1 MISASTRRLSVF
13 KSVVDSGGFNLA
25 SLRLG
30 IAQPSVGAHIKAL
43 EAQVG
48 QPLFYRR
55 RGSRPLLTKAGE
67 TLYAYAVEVLRKSE
81 EATHTLTNLRDLGA
95 REISLALHRD
105 VAPYMLATQLAAFA
119 ARFPKVRMITRTG
132 TIEDVIELAR
142 ENVVHLAFV
151 WGDGPVA
158 GLQSEVLAHFPL
170 WLVVS
175 PDHPLARRKRV
186 EPSDVMR
193 YPFFTGLRH
202 SRYMKLVN
210 AALKTT
216 GIEEFDIAM
225 ELQDSSSVKEMVRFG
240 NGIAALASCAADPEF
255 SAGSLVPLKLAL
267 SPPDFE
273 LRCVY
278 NAPLTEAAQNFL
290 TELRDRL

>member
-13 KSVVDSGGFNLA
+13 KTVVDAGGFNLA

-43 EAQVG
+43 EQQVG

-67 TLYAYAVEVLRKSE
+67 TLYAYAVEVLRQSE
-81 EATHTLTNLRDLGA
+81 ETTHTLTNLRDLDA
-95 REISLALHRD
+95 SEISLALHRD

-119 ARFPKVRMITRTG
+119 ARYPKVRMITRTG

-151 WGDGPVA
+151 WNVGTIG
-158 GLQSEVLAHFPL
+158 GLQSDVLTHFPL
-170 WLVVS
+170 WLVAS
-175 PDHPLARRKRV
+175 PDHPLARRKRI
-186 EPSDVMR
+186 EPDELVR

-202 SRYMKLVN
+202 SRYMKLVS
-210 AALKTT
+210 AALKSV
-216 GIEEFDIAM
+216 GIEDFNIAM
-225 ELQDSSSVKEMVRFG
+225 ELQDSTSVKEMARLG
-240 NGIAALASCAADPEF
+240 NGIAPLASCACDPEI
-255 SAGSLVPLKLAL
+255 SAGTLVPLRLTVK
-267 SPPDFE
+267 PPDFE
-273 LRCVY
+273 LCCIYRK
-278 NAPLTEAAQNFL
+278 PLTETAHNFL
-290 TELRDRL
+290 TDLRHRL